1 MTNFIHMLNMRCMNK
16 IDRRGGGPKSFTRK
30 ILKSLFFYLWN
41 SSVWI
46 GELEIL
52 GCIVVQNIIITL
64 LRIRIYRG
72 PRLCWIHN
80 RIIRCDG
87 VGHVHRRRRCGGKRR
102 HFVWDKKKFGRNLS
116 TFQVLQSR
124 HFFTMIT
131 IFCNK
136 VYLIF
141 SHNESYQIFI
151 TWYS

>member
-1 MTNFIHMLNMRCMNK
+1 M
-16 IDRRGGGPKSFTRK
+16 
-30 ILKSLFFYLWN
+30 
-41 SSVWI
+41 
-46 GELEIL
+46 
-52 GCIVVQNIIITL
+52 VQNIIITL

-80 RIIRCDG
+80 RIIRCHG

-141 SHNESYQIFI
+141 SHNESYQIFR
-151 TWYS
+151 TWYIVKLLSKHMNWHDCTVITVRLFIEKGLVWFEYSAVMQYILHQTFK